1 MSHSQRRRA
10 AIEVII
16 ILALMLLP
24 LLFWWRLW
32 TPNLADR
39 AVIPEGD
46 FTSQYYPLQLFA
58 ARELAAGRLPAWDP
72 YLNAG
77 QPGLADIQ
85 TGFFYPLNLLSNLIL
100 ALSGV
105 SFSLGVLTVQVIL
118 HFALASLFTYL
129 FVRRLALH
137 TGARLPAA
145 RFAGVV
151 AALTFTYAGYL
162 TSFPVQQITILETAI
177 WLPLVLF
184 FLDRAFDSSH
194 RWLDILLAA
203 TALAC
208 ALLAGHP
215 QTALYVVYTTLAY
228 GLFRAVSPL
237 PRKEGIS
244 VGRVSPQNGKWERLG
259 IVQIARRGWPL
270 VALFVVAVALAA
282 VQLWPTW
289 QFIAHSTRAG
299 PDYDTISA
307 GFELH
312 ELTHLLYPGYFG
324 GSPQYVGILPL
335 ILVGAALFLKPARR
349 QVVFW
354 LAVGVV
360 ALLLAFGIDT
370 FLYNVAYLLAPGF
383 GVVRNQE
390 RIIYLFSLAV
400 SVLAGYGALIL
411 VQPISYPARTGFRRF
426 GRELGWALVVLLVVT
441 ALFYAGYMQGLQQEI
456 PINLFEGALRH
467 HSLLLMILAGSVA
480 LFALRLAG
488 RPRRGLMALALGL
501 VWLNLFTVNWQF
513 NLAEPPSEGVFPMTG
528 LVDFLQQQGG
538 TFRISSAGLLPGGP
552 NAGIVYELEDITA
565 NTPLRLEAFQQ
576 FEDKVGDWRRWQ
588 LLNVHY
594 VVDERDLDGQGL
606 ERVYE
611 EGKVKV
617 YRVGDPLPRAW
628 VVYQVAAAG
637 DDQALAML
645 DAADFDPR
653 AVALVSEADRL
664 PELPAQG
671 GSGEAA
677 TVVEARPGHLVL
689 DVTAGHD
696 GLLVISQP
704 FYSGWRAQVDQQE
717 TPIYRTDYMLQ
728 GVPVAA
734 GTHRVELSYRLPLL
748 PMIVSLAAAVSCLAY
763 LLIQIPFRRL
773 MRRRA

>member
-10 AIEVII
+10 VIAETAI

-58 ARELAAGRLPAWDP
+58 ARELAAGHLPAWDP

-85 TGFFYPLNLLSNLIL
+85 TGFFYPLNLLSNLVL
-100 ALSGV
+100 AVSGA
-105 SFSLGVLTVQVIL
+105 SFSLGVLTAQVIL
-118 HFALASLFTYL
+118 HFMLASLFTYL
-129 FVRRLALH
+129 FMRRLALR

-145 RFAGVV
+145 RFAGAV

-177 WLPLVLF
+177 WLPAVLF
-184 FLDRAFDSSH
+184 FVDRAFDSSR
-194 RWLDILLAA
+194 RWMEILLAA
-203 TALAC
+203 VALAC

-215 QTALYVVYTTLAY
+215 QTALYVVYATLAY
-228 GLFRAVSPL
+228 GLFLAASGYVSPRSGEWEPSAASGQRSAVS
-237 PRKEGIS
+237 RIS
-244 VGRVSPQNGKWERLG
+244 
-259 IVQIARRGWPL
+259 RRGWPL
-270 VALFVVAVALAA
+270 VVLFAVAIALTA

-289 QFIAHSTRAG
+289 QFIARSTRAG
-299 PDYDTISA
+299 LDYDTISA
-307 GFELH
+307 GFSLH

-360 ALLLAFGIDT
+360 ALLLSFGIDT

-383 GVVRNQE
+383 DVVRNQE
-390 RIIYLFSLAV
+390 RIIYLFSFAV
-400 SVLAGYGALIL
+400 SVLAGYGALTL
-411 VQPISYPARTGFRRF
+411 VQPISRPARRGFRRLSR
-426 GRELGWALVVLLVVT
+426 GVGWALVVLLVMT
-441 ALFYAGYMQGLQQEI
+441 ALFYAGYLQGLQQGI
-456 PINLFEGALRH
+456 QINLFEGVLRH
-467 HSLLLMILAGSVA
+467 HALLLMILTGSAA
-480 LFALRLAG
+480 LFALRLSGQA
-488 RPRRGLMALALGL
+488 RRWRMALALGL
-501 VWLNLFTVNWQF
+501 IWLNLFTVNWQF
-513 NLAEPPSEGVFPMTG
+513 NLAEPPSEGFFPQTG
-528 LVDFLQQQGG
+528 LVDSLKQQGG

-552 NAGIVYELEDITA
+552 SAGVVYELEDITA
-565 NTPLRLEAFQQ
+565 NTPLRLESFQQ

-588 LLNVHY
+588 LLNVQY
-594 VVDERDLDGQGL
+594 VLATRNLDGQGL

-628 VVYQVAAAG
+628 MVYQAVAAD

-645 DAADFDPR
+645 NAADFDPR
-653 AVALVSEADRL
+653 ATAVIPATDPMPAL
-664 PELPAQG
+664 PPQG
-671 GSGEAA
+671 GPGEAA
-677 TVVEARPGHLVL
+677 TVVEARPGRLVL
-689 DVTAGHD
+689 DVTASRD

-704 FYSGWRAQVDQQE
+704 FYPGWQAQVDQQE
-717 TPIYRTDYMLQ
+717 TPIYRTNYMLQ

-734 GTHRVELSYRLPLL
+734 GTHRVELTYHLSLL
-748 PMIVSLAAAVSCLAY
+748 PAVVSLAAAAACLAG
-763 LLIQIPFRRL
+763 LLIQIPVRRL
-773 MRRRA
+773 SRRRA